1 MKKITILLGIVLLIF
16 MGLPAK
22 EASAADTDYKSVV
35 SDLFFEDS
43 VYDENK
49 GEYTHISQAYPVY
62 WPKYRTIDIDAVT
75 GKVSVEKTRYGSNLW
90 YNPYDEKCTLGKK

>member
-1 MKKITILLGIVLLIF
+1 MFRTF
-16 MGLPAK
+16 
-22 EASAADTDYKSVV
+22 
-35 SDLFFEDS
+35 FFEDS

-90 YNPYDEKCTLGKK
+90 YNPYDEEMHLGEKVNPLKIGKARLQV